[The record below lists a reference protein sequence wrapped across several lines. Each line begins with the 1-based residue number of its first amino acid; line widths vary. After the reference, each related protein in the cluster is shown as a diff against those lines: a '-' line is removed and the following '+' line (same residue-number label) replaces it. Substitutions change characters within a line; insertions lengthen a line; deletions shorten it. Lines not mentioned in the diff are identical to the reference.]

1 MDDKNKYRIM
11 IFNESN
17 LREYFYHN
25 GLLEENFINV
35 LDNVIYSRYVNYL
48 FFTYELMVRYSKNFY
63 SILEEPDEVV
73 EEFKYTKFQILNT
86 ISTVKF
92 PLSKIYYA
100 NMIDFI
106 CGMFNEP
113 FVLSSY
119 FYDSLY
125 LDIKALYAN
134 KFNGND
140 LDVLFEQVAT
150 IIDNSYIE
158 INSYIFQYLTNEFT
172 NIEFIYLVP
181 EIANNYLMLFAFD
194 W

>member
-1 MDDKNKYRIM
+1 MNDENKYRIM

-17 LREYFYHN
+17 LRGYFYHN

-48 FFTYELMVRYSKNFY
+48 FFTYELMVRYSKNIF

-73 EEFKYTKFQILNT
+73 EEFKYTKFHILNT
-86 ISTVKF
+86 ISTIKF

-100 NMIDFI
+100 NMIDFM

-172 NIEFIYLVP
+172 NVEFIYLVP

-194 W
+194 

>member
-1 MDDKNKYRIM
+1 MNDENKYRVM
-11 IFNESN
+11 IFNESKQ
-17 LREYFYHN
+17 REYFYGN
-25 GLLEENFINV
+25 SLLEENFISV
-35 LDNVIYSRYVNYL
+35 LDSVIYSKYVNYL
-48 FFTYELMVRYSKNFY
+48 FFTYELMVRYSKNIF
-63 SILEEPDEVV
+63 SILEEPYEVV
-73 EEFKYTKFQILNT
+73 EEFKHTKFQMLNSVST
-86 ISTVKF
+86 IKF

-100 NMIDFI
+100 NMIDFM

-134 KFNGND
+134 KFSSND

-194 W
+194 

>member
-1 MDDKNKYRIM
+1 
-11 IFNESN
+11 
-17 LREYFYHN
+17 
-25 GLLEENFINV
+25 
-35 LDNVIYSRYVNYL
+35 
-48 FFTYELMVRYSKNFY
+48 
-63 SILEEPDEVV
+63 
-73 EEFKYTKFQILNT
+73 
-86 ISTVKF
+86 
-92 PLSKIYYA
+92 
-100 NMIDFI
+100 
-106 CGMFNEP
+106 MFNEP

-134 KFNGND
+134 KFSSND

-194 W
+194 